1 LESEIAKFLD
11 IEMVGTEKNESTE
24 GMVVLHS
31 CNLRYLEAKAGE
43 LQA

>member
-11 IEMVGTEKNESTE
+11 IEMVGTEKNKSTE
-24 GMVVLHS
+24 GVVVLHF
-31 CNLRYLEAKAGE
+31 CNLSYLEAKAGE